1 VVFNFL
7 FRVYDGW
14 KNGDSEMKEGSTTA
28 LNMCLQTLEAMA
40 NGGMHDH
47 LAGGFHRYSTTHDWH
62 IPHYEKMLYDQAQLA
77 SSYIDAFQITK
88 KSVFENVARGIL
100 DYVSGPIMCHHD
112 GAFFS
117 AEDADSLT
125 PSSRRMGI
133 QTPGKVFHIVTYCN
147 SYL

>member
-1 VVFNFL
+1 ML
-7 FRVYDGW
+7 F
-14 KNGDSEMKEGSTTA
+14 
-28 LNMCLQTLEAMA
+28 
-40 NGGMHDH
+40 
-47 LAGGFHRYSTTHDWH
+47 
-62 IPHYEKMLYDQAQLA
+62 DQAQLA

-117 AEDADSLT
+117 AEAADSLP

-133 QTPGKVFHIVTYCN
+133 QSRHKKLEGAFYVWEHDEIVQLLGADNAAIFNFMFGVEKKGNTPDGADAQGKI
-147 SYL
+147 L